1 MEEMCTMGKL
11 IVFEGIDGSGKSTQ
25 SGLVRSRLKE
35 EGVEFRSVTFPR
47 YDNPSASLIK
57 MYLGGEF
64 GSNPNDVNAYAASCF
79 YAVDRYASFVQDWRE
94 YYNNGGIIIM
104 DRYTTSNAIHQ
115 SAKIE
120 ESKREE
126 YLRWLSDF
134 EFNLLGLPTPDAV
147 MYMDIPFELALK
159 RISGREAATG
169 TTGDIHE
176 KDTEYLKMCHKCG
189 LQAAEIYGWNKVAL
203 VKDGVERS
211 IDEIHEEIFGLVKG
225 IISNE

>member
-1 MEEMCTMGKL
+1 MGKL

-25 SGLVRSRLKE
+25 SGLTRSRLE
-35 EGVEFRSVTFPR
+35 SEGIEFRSVTFPR

-64 GSNPNDVNAYAASCF
+64 GTKPGDVNAYAASCF
-79 YAVDRYASFVQDWRE
+79 YAVDRVASFLQDWKD
-94 YYNNGGIIIM
+94 YYNNGGLIVM

-115 SAKIE
+115 SAKLPKSE
-120 ESKREE
+120 REE

-134 EFNLLGLPTPDAV
+134 EFGLLGLPAPDAV

-159 RISGREAATG
+159 RIAQRENATG

-176 KDTEYLKMCHKCG
+176 KDTEYLRTCHECG
-189 LQAAEIYGWNKVAL
+189 LQAADIYGWNKISL
-203 VKDGVERS
+203 TKDGNERT
-211 IDEIHEEIFGLVKG
+211 IEDINDEIFALGKG
-225 IISNE
+225 IIQNG